1 MGRLTNAFVGRDTR
15 YFELFEEAAANVAT
29 GAELL
34 ERMLR
39 GWPDTA
45 PLAREIKE
53 AENEG
58 DRITAELINRINQT
72 FVTPLDREDVIA
84 LAAGLDDVIDLTE
97 EVADYLG
104 LYRVEAPMEQAVELA
119 AILHQAARQIAQAMP
134 HLRNFADLTP
144 YTHEVHRL
152 ENEGDRIAREG
163 IAALFDHGIDPMTVI
178 RWKDVYERLE
188 GAIDATERAANIVEG
203 VVIKNA

>member
-15 YFELFEEAAANVAT
+15 YFDLFEAAADNVVT

-39 GWPDTA
+39 GWPETA

-58 DRITAELINRINQT
+58 DRFTAELIKRINQT
-72 FVTPLDREDVIA
+72 FVTPVDREDIIA
-84 LAAGLDDVIDLTE
+84 LASALDDIIDLTE
-97 EVADYLG
+97 EAADYLG
-104 LYRVEAPMEQAVELA
+104 LYRVEAPMEQAVELSS
-119 AILHQAARQIAQAMP
+119 ILHQATRQIAQAMP
-134 HLRNFADLTP
+134 RLRDFADMTP
-144 YTHEVHRL
+144 FTHEVHRL

-188 GAIDATERAANIVEG
+188 GAIDAAEHAANIVEG

>member
-15 YFELFEEAAANVAT
+15 YFDLFEAAAENVAA

-39 GWPDTA
+39 GWPETA

-58 DRITAELINRINQT
+58 DRFTAELIKRINQT
-72 FVTPLDREDVIA
+72 FVTPVDREDIIA
-84 LAAGLDDVIDLTE
+84 LAAGLDDIIDLTE
-97 EVADYLG
+97 EAADYLG

-119 AILHQAARQIAQAMP
+119 AILHQATRQIAQAMP
-134 HLRNFADLTP
+134 RLRDFADMTP
-144 YTHEVHRL
+144 FTHEVHRL

>member
-15 YFELFEEAAANVAT
+15 YFDLFDAAARNVET
-29 GAELL
+29 GAEML

-39 GWPDTA
+39 GWPETA

-58 DRITAELINRINQT
+58 DRITAELIHRINQT
-72 FVTPLDREDVIA
+72 FVTPLDREDIIA
-84 LAAGLDDVIDLTE
+84 LASSLDDVIDLTE

-119 AILHQAARQIAQAMP
+119 AILHQATRQLAEAVP
-134 HLRNFADLTP
+134 RLRDFADLTSH
-144 YTHEVHRL
+144 THEVHRL
-152 ENEGDRIAREG
+152 ENEGDRITREG

-188 GAIDATERAANIVEG
+188 GAIDATEHAANILEG